1 MYEEGS
7 QQMMPVRRKS
17 SCCRKPDR
25 MLKSEQRISRKCA
38 LSPVREKKITLTEFR
53 SKQQKENSLKH
64 HASQINQFFF
74 SERVN
79 LSWLSKLL
87 LKCDKTL

>member
-7 QQMMPVRRKS
+7 QQTMPLRRKS

-38 LSPVREKKITLTEFR
+38 LSPVREKITLTEF
-53 SKQQKENSLKH
+53 
-64 HASQINQFFF
+64 
-74 SERVN
+74 
-79 LSWLSKLL
+79 
-87 LKCDKTL
+87 